1 MFDLSAYLWAL
12 PALWLLAI
20 AGWLYS
26 LRQHNVNIVDSL
38 WSLLFLLAAL
48 VYTLAVDQSGPR
60 SSIVLALVTVW
71 ALRLS
76 GYLSWRNHGKAEDW
90 RYAEMRE
97 LHGER
102 FPRVSLYTVFLL
114 QGAIAWVVSLP
125 LLAAINGQNSLGWL
139 DALGIL
145 LWAVGMV
152 FEAGGDWQLSR
163 FKANPGNTG
172 KVLNSGLWRYTRHPN
187 YFGDFCV
194 WWGFFLLALSAGG
207 WWSVIG
213 PLIMSVLL
221 MKVSGVTL
229 TEKTIEERRP
239 AYRAYKQHT
248 SAFFPTPPR
257 S

>member
-12 PALWLLAI
+12 PALWLVAL
-20 AGWLYS
+20 AGWWHS
-26 LRQHNVNIVDSL
+26 LRQHNVNIVDTL

-48 VYTLAVDQSGPR
+48 VYVAAVDNPGPR
-60 SSIVLALVTVW
+60 TGLLLALLSIW

-76 GYLSWRNHGKAEDW
+76 GYLAWRNHGKPEDW

-97 LHGER
+97 HHGER
-102 FPRVSLYTVFLL
+102 FPKVSLYTVFLL

-125 LLAAINGQNSLGWL
+125 LLAAINGQQPMGWL
-139 DALGIL
+139 DTLGVL
-145 LWAVGMV
+145 LWTTGMI
-152 FEAGGDWQLSR
+152 FEAGGDWQLTR
-163 FKANPGNTG
+163 FKAKPENKG

-239 AYRAYKQHT
+239 AYREYKQNT
-248 SAFFPTPPR
+248 SAFFPAPPR
-257 S
+257 A